1 VSRRQRTP
9 SLARQNAW
17 SLALAFILF
26 ELIAAAAMIALVMA
40 PMARRASEDLA
51 GLMLLAAQTYSE
63 LPPETRLDFQI
74 ELAATHQLRLRS
86 RLPEV
91 HESGWHGIYVQAL
104 TKALA
109 EKTGAPRPLIQS
121 LEQGEAWFWT
131 ALPSGEASLVV
142 GFPASRVGTHPLQML
157 VFSLV
162 NGLLLAGL
170 IALLLARRITRPLA
184 RLEQALNRVGQG
196 ETPDLLA
203 ESGPRELATLARH
216 FNQMARQVQE
226 LLSARTTLLAG
237 ISHDLRTPLARLR
250 LALALLAERPQAQL
264 IERMEQD
271 VEAMDRLIADVLDLA
286 RGLASEEA
294 QTLELCALLR
304 EISAQYAPQRLQ
316 LDCPQQELRICLR
329 HQALRRVLGN
339 LIDNALRYATEGPVQ
354 LVLEQAEGQIRIGVL
369 DQGPGIPEDQLQAV
383 FRPFHRVE
391 ASRSPDTGGSGLGL
405 AIVQQLALANG
416 WRIALHNRPSG
427 GLAVWLELL

>member
-1 VSRRQRTP
+1 
-9 SLARQNAW
+9 
-17 SLALAFILF
+17 
-26 ELIAAAAMIALVMA
+26 MIALVMA

-86 RLPEV
+86 RLPEI
-91 HESGWHGIYVQAL
+91 HESGWHGIYIQAL

-196 ETPDLLA
+196 ETPELLA

-250 LALALLAERPQAQL
+250 LALALLAQRPQAQL

-316 LDCPQQELRICLR
+316 LDCPQQVMDIGLNLRP
-329 HQALRRVLGN
+329 QALRRVLSN
-339 LIDNALRYATEGPVQ
+339 LIDNALRYAAEGPVQ
-354 LVLEQAEGQIRIGVL
+354 LVLEQTQGQVRIGVL

-416 WRIALHNRPSG
+416 WRIALHNRPGG